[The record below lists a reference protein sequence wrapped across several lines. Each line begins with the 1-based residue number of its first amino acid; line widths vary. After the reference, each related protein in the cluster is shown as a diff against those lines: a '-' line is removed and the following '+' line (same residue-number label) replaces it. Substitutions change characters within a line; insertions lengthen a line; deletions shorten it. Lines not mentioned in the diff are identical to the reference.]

1 MNCLFYIYMYIY
13 IYIHTDE
20 NNFST
25 GESFSDQTFTSKCL
39 YAYKASNVI
48 GFHFQGQLLTIYSL
62 LFIFRAHHVNMLI
75 TNLTNTTKN
84 PKVVKGDS
92 FVTGSMT
99 TKYVGITPSQTY
111 SVQNCYCY
119 FQHKFIIY
127 IYIILGYILP
137 KKIHAK
143 INLPNG

>member
-1 MNCLFYIYMYIY
+1 MNCLFYIY

-39 YAYKASNVI
+39 DAYKAVNAI
-48 GFHFQGQLLTIYSL
+48 GFHFQGQLQTIYSL
-62 LFIFRAHHVNMLI
+62 LFIFRAHHVYMLI

-84 PKVVKGDS
+84 PKVAKGDS

-99 TKYVGITPSQTY
+99 TKYVGITPSQTN

-127 IYIILGYILP
+127 IYNIRLYFAQ
-137 KKIHAK
+137 KIHAK
-143 INLPNG
+143 INLQNG